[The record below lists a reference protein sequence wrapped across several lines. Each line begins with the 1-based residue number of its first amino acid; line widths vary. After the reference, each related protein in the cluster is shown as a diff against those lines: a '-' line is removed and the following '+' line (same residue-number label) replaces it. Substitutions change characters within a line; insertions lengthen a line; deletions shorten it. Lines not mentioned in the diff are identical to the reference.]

1 MVTLRAYA
9 NSVDAGIAKSILDEH
24 GIFCTLADENANV
37 YGGAPFAMPVRL
49 LVNEEQA
56 DEASRIL
63 ATMAQP
69 DSDQIE
75 KLEKAE
81 QESFPKNESA
91 DILQELKKI
100 RGWTET
106 NTVFVVLL
114 LAGLVFYFLI
124 QLSSPASTRS
134 RQRQVESW
142 NTARTALDNFQYD
155 KAAEI
160 AQRLTEK
167 TPNYYYGYAYQGYIA
182 LERNQLKDAEGYFA
196 RAYELFPTD
205 EAKQPLEAVRKR
217 LAAES
222 PK

>member
-1 MVTLRAYA
+1 VHSGYDGSTGFGSDRTA
-9 NSVDAGIAKSILDEH
+9 E
-24 GIFCTLADENANV
+24 E
-37 YGGAPFAMPVRL
+37 GGAREL
-49 LVNEEQA
+49 SEKRI
-56 DEASRIL
+56 SRYSSG
-63 ATMAQP
+63 A
-69 DSDQIE
+69 
-75 KLEKAE
+75 
-81 QESFPKNESA
+81 
-91 DILQELKKI
+91 KKI